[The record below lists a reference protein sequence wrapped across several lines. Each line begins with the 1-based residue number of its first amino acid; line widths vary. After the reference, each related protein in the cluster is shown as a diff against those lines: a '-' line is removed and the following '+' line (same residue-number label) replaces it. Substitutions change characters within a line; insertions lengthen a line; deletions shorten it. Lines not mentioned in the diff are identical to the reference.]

1 MAENEKEVNVKV
13 SGPPQAAKLEAIE
26 ELIRGFN
33 ESTAKLQG
41 AYASLQEKFERIN
54 LELEESNRELSASLA
69 EKDKLSR
76 YLTDILESLTSGVL
90 VLNLSGKITLM
101 NKRAE
106 YIIDR
111 NPLEVIGEDY
121 FDIMGF
127 ETPVEL
133 TPIETLK
140 TRKAIEGEKTIQ
152 NANGRNIPVSF
163 ATSLVTDHEGDIIG
177 VVESFR
183 DISEVKRLEQE
194 VSRMDTLAALGQMA
208 ATVAH
213 EIRNPLGGI
222 AGFANL
228 LERDLEP
235 DDNRR
240 RLVKKII
247 EGVEQIN
254 LIISS
259 VLSYNSKL
267 NLNPREIDL
276 TGSMDELLILLK
288 QDLGESNGSKIG
300 FTVSQPSEP
309 VTVEVDVRH
318 LNLALFN
325 IFWNAIDAIEG
336 EGNIDIRIIPG
347 QSQMSPSCT
356 LSSELLG
363 KMRKSSRIL
372 KSRRPCSMILVTDSG
387 AGMDEDT
394 LKNLFVPFFTTKEK
408 GIGLGLAS
416 ARKIIDAHHGE
427 IWIESTLNLGTA
439 VGIILPSRS
448 TVL

>member
-1 MAENEKEVNVKV
+1 MEGEFGLLAENEKEVSVNV
-13 SGPPQAAKLEAIE
+13 SSPTQAAKLEVLE

-33 ESTAKLQG
+33 ESTAKLQD

-54 LELEESNRELSASLA
+54 LELEETNIELSASLA

-106 YIIDR
+106 DIIGR

-121 FDIMGF
+121 FEIMGL

-140 TRKAIEGEKTIQ
+140 TRKTIEGEKTIQ
-152 NANGRNIPVSF
+152 NASGKDIPVSF
-163 ATSLVTDHEGDIIG
+163 ATSLVTDHEGEIIG

-208 ATVAH
+208 ATVDH

-235 DDNRR
+235 NDNRK

-247 EGVEQIN
+247 EGVAGLNKIVTG
-254 LIISS
+254 L
-259 VLSYNSKL
+259 LSYTRKV
-267 NLNPREIDL
+267 NLVKRETDFVAFMNEIINYFEID
-276 TGSMDELLILLK
+276 M
-288 QDLGESNGSKIG
+288 N
-300 FTVSQPSEP
+300 
-309 VTVEVDVRH
+309 VEENH
-318 LNLALFN
+318 
-325 IFWNAIDAIEG
+325 
-336 EGNIDIRIIPG
+336 IRIIKNY
-347 QSQMSPSCT
+347 QIDTMVLYQN
-356 LSSELLG
+356 SSL
-363 KMRKSSRIL
+363 R
-372 KSRRPCSMILVTDSG
+372 DH
-387 AGMDEDT
+387 
-394 LKNLFVPFFTTKEK
+394 FQF
-408 GIGLGLAS
+408 
-416 ARKIIDAHHGE
+416 
-427 IWIESTLNLGTA
+427 
-439 VGIILPSRS
+439 
-448 TVL
+448 

>member
-1 MAENEKEVNVKV
+1 LAENEKEVNVKV
-13 SGPPQAAKLEAIE
+13 SSPPQAAKLEAIE

-54 LELEESNRELSASLA
+54 VELEESNRELSASLA

-140 TRKAIEGEKTIQ
+140 TRKAIEGEKTIR
-152 NANGRNIPVSF
+152 NASGRNIPVSF

-247 EGVEQIN
+247 EGVDGLNKIVTG
-254 LIISS
+254 L
-259 VLSYNSKL
+259 LSYTRKV
-267 NLNPREIDL
+267 NLVKHETDFVAFMNEIINYFEIDV
-276 TGSMDELLILLK
+276 
-288 QDLGESNGSKIG
+288 N
-300 FTVSQPSEP
+300 
-309 VTVEVDVRH
+309 VEEEH
-318 LNLALFN
+318 
-325 IFWNAIDAIEG
+325 
-336 EGNIDIRIIPG
+336 IRIIKNYKVD
-347 QSQMSPSCT
+347 T
-356 LSSELLG
+356 LPCSIDTELFQQIVLNLLYNAVQAFPDEKG
-363 KMRKSSRIL
+363 TIEVVVADSITGIRTDLSASLYRKLLRPLKKSSKVISSGRPFIHLSIL
-372 KSRRPCSMILVTDSG
+372 DDG
-387 AGMDEDT
+387 EGMPEES
-394 LKNLFVPFFTTKEK
+394 LNKLFTPFFTTKEF
-408 GIGLGLAS
+408 GTGLGLATS
-416 ARKIIDAHHGE
+416 RKIAESHGGE
-427 IWIESTLNLGTA
+427 IFVESKPGKGTA
-439 VGIILPSRS
+439 FMLLVPAL
-448 TVL
+448 